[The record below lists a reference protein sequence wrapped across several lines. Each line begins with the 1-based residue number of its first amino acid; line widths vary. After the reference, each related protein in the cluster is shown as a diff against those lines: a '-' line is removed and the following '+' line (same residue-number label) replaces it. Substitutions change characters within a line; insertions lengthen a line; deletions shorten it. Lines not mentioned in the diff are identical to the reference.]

1 MKSTIAQR
9 ALTRNTM
16 AGTMVGTLAAALA
29 TALLAGCAT
38 QPSTDASRVASNT
51 NAKAAAEKTCVR
63 ETGSRIKVKEKDC
76 IGPGRTYSRDELD
89 NTGAFDTAEAL
100 RKVDPS
106 IQ

>member
-1 MKSTIAQR
+1 MKSTIAR
-9 ALTRNTM
+9 RGHTRSTT
-16 AGTMVGTLAAALA
+16 AGTLAVALA

-63 ETGSRIKVKEKDC
+63 ETGSRIKVKEKEC

-89 NTGAFDTAEAL
+89 NTGEFDTAEAL
-100 RKVDPS
+100 RKIDPS